1 MFDLYRGPRGS
12 TKCNSFIFKTHS
24 AKIRA
29 GPPKD
34 DKNDLNDEV
43 NTAKTWTGVI
53 PGVFPL
59 HNLTHSCVPDR
70 SCVHLTDS
78 HAILRY
84 ADPC

>member
-12 TKCNSFIFKTHS
+12 TKCNFFIFKTHS

-43 NTAKTWTGVI
+43 TTAKTWTGVI

-59 HNLTHSCVPDR
+59 HITSLIPVFLTVAAY
-70 SCVHLTDS
+70 T
-78 HAILRY
+78 
-84 ADPC
+84 